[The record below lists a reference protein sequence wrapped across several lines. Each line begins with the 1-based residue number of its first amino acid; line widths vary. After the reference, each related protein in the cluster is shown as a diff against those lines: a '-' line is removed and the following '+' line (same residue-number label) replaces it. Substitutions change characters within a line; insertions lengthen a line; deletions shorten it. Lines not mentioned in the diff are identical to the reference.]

1 MLHKT
6 HIKKLNAFAPF
17 IVSLQKSKELDI
29 LQIVMDFSQNPFNNK
44 KYILDTC
51 RLEYV
56 YKIQYI
62 L

>member
-6 HIKKLNAFAPF
+6 HIKKLKAFAPF
-17 IVSLQKSKELDI
+17 ILSLQKSKELDI

-51 RLEYV
+51 RL
-56 YKIQYI
+56 
-62 L
+62 